1 MKKFFLS
8 LFVFFFSISAF
19 AQQPEFDFNFE
30 KTPVDQKI
38 PEHTMIWGSNYEVNI
53 QSDLVKEGEQSL
65 HIKKIAGAADADFG
79 SLVFAVPVTFAGD
92 KIQAKATIKCS
103 GVDKNGYAAVFMR
116 IDGPEGFISM
126 SNHKSIGF
134 TGSEDWKKNTTL
146 NTELPEQATMVYV
159 GVIIKGGSEMWA
171 DEIELLVDGQSYM
184 LAEPKK
190 VKTYSADQDTAF
202 TDGSGIDLDEPSAQV
217 VKNLALL
224 GRVWGFLKYYHP
236 AIAEGKYNWD
246 YELFR
251 FMPDY
256 LVVPDIEARNALL
269 CAWVDSLG
277 ELSGKSKLPKM
288 NKKTRLL
295 PDLEWIN
302 DKELLGPELSA
313 KLQAVRNAKRPND
326 HYYFTLKNGV
336 GNPVFLHENPYPK
349 LEFPDD
355 GFRLLTLFRY
365 WNAIQYFYPYPYL
378 IEGKWSDAL
387 EEFIP
392 EFLAVGDEVSYSL
405 LVLKLV
411 SRINDTHGYLES
423 DAVENYFGRNFSA
436 YKLTF
441 IEGKAVVTG
450 YRSEKLGVDGGL
462 EPGDIIIDVNG
473 ESIRD
478 MIKRLSPYVPA
489 SNHDAKLRKITN
501 LILRSNNRGVSVT
514 IERQGI
520 TKSVTISCHSPS
532 AFANES
538 TTDDQPAWR
547 FLSDN
552 IGYVYLGT
560 LQGRDVPN
568 VMRDFRATQG
578 IIFDLR
584 CYPSAFTVF
593 TLSRYFNKKP
603 TEFAKFSNNSKS
615 NPGYFT
621 YTKPVKSGKIK
632 PPYPGIITI
641 LVNEQTQS
649 SAEYHAMAFRVAP
662 HAVVVGSTTA
672 GADGNVSRIVLPGN
686 MVTQFTGIGVYYPDG
701 TETQGV
707 GIVPDYEVRPTLH
720 GYLNGY
726 DEVLI
731 KAGKIIEG
739 RE

>member
-1 MKKFFLS
+1 MKNAILS
-8 LFVFFFSISAF
+8 LFAFVLSISLL
-19 AQQPEFDFNFE
+19 AQHSEFDFNFE
-30 KTPVDQKI
+30 KTSIDRKI
-38 PEHTMIWGSNYEVNI
+38 PEQTMIWGSNYNVLV
-53 QSDLVKEGEQSL
+53 QADLVKEGEHSL
-65 HIKKIAGAADADFG
+65 HIIKGEDATDSDFG
-79 SLVFAVPVTFAGD
+79 CLVFAVPVTFAGD
-92 KIQAKATIKCS
+92 KIQAKATIKCKD
-103 GVDKNGYAAVFMR
+103 VDNGGYAAVFMR

-134 TGSEDWKKNTTL
+134 TGSVDWKKNATL

-159 GVIIKGGSEMWA
+159 GVIIKGGGELWA
-171 DEIELLVDGQSYM
+171 DEIELLVDGQSYL
-184 LAEPKK
+184 LADPKK
-190 VKTYSADQDTAF
+190 VKLFPADHDSAFAE
-202 TDGSGIDLDEPSAQV
+202 SSEIDLEIPTKEEVQS
-217 VKNLALL
+217 LALL

-246 YELFR
+246 NELFR
-251 FMPDY
+251 FMPGY
-256 LVVPDIEARNALL
+256 LAAPDKETRNALL

-277 ELSGKSKLPKM
+277 ELSGKTKLPKM

-295 PDLEWIN
+295 PDLDWIK
-302 DKELLGPELSA
+302 DTELLGFELSA

-349 LEFPDD
+349 LELPDD

-365 WNAIQYFYPYPYL
+365 WNAIQYFYPYPYM

-392 EFLAVGDEVSYSL
+392 EFLTVGDEVSYSL

-423 DAVENYFGRNFSA
+423 DAVENYFGRNYAA

-441 IEGKAVVTG
+441 IEGKPVVTG

-473 ESIRD
+473 ELIRD

-489 SNHDAKLRKITN
+489 SNHDAKLRKIAN
-501 LILRSNNRGVSVT
+501 LILRSNNRGVNVT
-514 IERQGI
+514 IDRQGI
-520 TKSVTISCHSPS
+520 TKSVSVSCHSPS

-538 TTDDQPAWR
+538 TTNDQPAWR

-560 LQGRDVPN
+560 LQARDVPN

-578 IIFDLR
+578 IIIDLR

-603 TEFAKFSNNSKS
+603 TEFAKFSNNDKS

-621 YTKPVKSGKIK
+621 YTKPVKTGKIK

-649 SAEYHAMAFRVAP
+649 SAEYHAMAFRAAP

-672 GADGNVSRIVLPGN
+672 GADGNVSKIVLPGN
-686 MVTQFTGIGVYYPDG
+686 MTTQFTGIGVYYPDG
-701 TETQGV
+701 GETQGV
-707 GIVPDYEVRPTLH
+707 GIVPDYEVRQTLY

>member
-1 MKKFFLS
+1 MKKAVLS
-8 LFVFFFSISAF
+8 LFVSLSSILLL
-19 AQQPEFDFNFE
+19 AQHAEFDFNFE
-30 KTPVDQKI
+30 KTEAGETLPSQSVF
-38 PEHTMIWGSNYEVNI
+38 WGSNYRAEI
-53 QSDLVKEGEQSL
+53 QTDLTYEGNQSL
-65 HIKKIAGAADADFG
+65 HLFKGDEASNSDFG
-79 SLVFAVPVTFAGD
+79 ALVFAIPVTFAGD
-92 KIQAKATIKCS
+92 KIQTNAVIKCKD
-103 GVDKNGYAAVFMR
+103 VDKNGYASVFMR
-116 IDGPEGFISM
+116 IDGPEGVISL

-134 TGSEDWKKNTTL
+134 TGSLDWKKNSTL
-146 NTELPEQATMVYV
+146 NTSLPEQATMVYV
-159 GVIIKGGSEMWA
+159 GVILKGGGELWA
-171 DEIELLVDGQSYM
+171 DEIELLVDGKSYL
-184 LAEPKK
+184 LADPKK
-190 VKTYSADQDTAF
+190 VKLYPADKDTAF
-202 TDGSGIDLDEPSAQV
+202 TDGSEIDIEDPTDVQ

-236 AIAEGKYNWD
+236 AIAEGQYNWD

-251 FMPDY
+251 FMPGY
-256 LVVPDIEARNALL
+256 LAAPDIETRNALL

-288 NKKTRLL
+288 NKNTRLL
-295 PDLEWIN
+295 PDLSWIK
-302 DKELLGPELSA
+302 DKDLLGEELSL
-313 KLQAVRNAKRPND
+313 KLQAVQLAKRPND

-336 GNPVFLHENPYPK
+336 GNPVFLHENPYPWID
-349 LEFPDD
+349 LPDD

-411 SRINDTHGYLES
+411 SKINDTHGYLES

-436 YKLTF
+436 YKLSF
-441 IEGKAVVTG
+441 IEGRPVVTG
-450 YRSEKLGVDGGL
+450 YLNEKLGMEDGL

-473 ESIRD
+473 ENVRD
-478 MIKRLSPYVPA
+478 MINRLAPYVPA
-489 SNHDAKLRKITN
+489 SNHDAKLRKIAN
-501 LILRSNNRGVSVT
+501 LLLRSNNRGVNVT
-514 IERQGI
+514 FERQGI
-520 TKSVTISCHSPS
+520 TKSVSVSCHSPS

-538 TTDDQPAWR
+538 TTSSQPAWR

-552 IGYVYLGT
+552 IGYVYLGS
-560 LQGRDVPN
+560 LQARDVPN

-578 IIFDLR
+578 IIIDIR

-593 TLSRYFNKKP
+593 TLSQYFNKKP
-603 TEFAKFSNNSKS
+603 AEFAKFTNNTKS
-615 NPGYFT
+615 NPGWFT
-621 YTKPVKSGKIK
+621 YTKPVKTGKIK
-632 PPYPGIITI
+632 PPYPGIICI

-649 SAEYHAMAFRVAP
+649 SAEYHAMAFRAAP

-672 GADGNVSRIVLPGN
+672 GADGNVSKIVLPGN

-701 TETQGV
+701 GETQGV
-707 GIVPDYEVRPTLH
+707 GIVPDYEVRPTLY
-720 GYLNGY
+720 GYLNGF